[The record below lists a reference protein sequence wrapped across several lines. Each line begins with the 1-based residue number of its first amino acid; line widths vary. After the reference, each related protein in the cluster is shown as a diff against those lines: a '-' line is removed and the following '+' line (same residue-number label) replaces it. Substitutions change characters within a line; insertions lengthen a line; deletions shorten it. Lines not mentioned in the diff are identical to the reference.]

1 MLQDIN
7 MILIRSSICHK
18 SLVFKIKSVAVHKAV
33 HKAAEIHILCKRR
46 E

>member
-1 MLQDIN
+1 MQNDYALEIS
-7 MILIRSSICHK
+7 IGICHK